1 MIIEMTQ
8 KDYLNMRVA
17 AQNGEHIEE
26 IASRFSL
33 PLAFVAHRVKKWGY
47 PCKYDSSEN
56 IVSSAELE
64 EMEDVDVRFIEEKT
78 SKKGRKPKATKE
90 KSVREPKKKKTAI
103 PSIEELNEKERR
115 EGEIPP
121 IVLVAVDAYIETLE
135 RVIKEETADLDA
147 LLEWKQGVVDV

>member
-1 MIIEMTQ
+1 MFVEISK
-8 KDYLNMRVA
+8 KDYLDMRVA
-17 AQNGEHIEE
+17 AQNGEHIEK

-33 PLAFVAHRVKKWGY
+33 PVAFVAHCVKKWGY

-64 EMEDVDVRFIEEKT
+64 DMEDVDVKFIEEKT

-90 KSVREPKKKKTAI
+90 KPEKKKTAI

-115 EGEIPP
+115 KGEIPS
-121 IVLVAVDAYIETLE
+121 IVLVAVDAYIDTLE
-135 RVIKEETADLDA
+135 RVINEETADLAA

>member
-8 KDYLNMRVA
+8 KDYLDMRVA

-33 PLAFVAHRVKKWGY
+33 PLAFVAWKVRNWGY

-64 EMEDVDVRFIEEKT
+64 DMEDVDVRFIEEKT

-90 KSVREPKKKKTAI
+90 KPEKKKTAI

-115 EGEIPP
+115 KGEIPP

-147 LLEWKQGVVDV
+147 LLEWKQGVVNV

>member
-1 MIIEMTQ
+1 MLVEISK
-8 KDYLNMRVA
+8 KDYLDMRVT

-33 PLAFVAHRVKKWGY
+33 PLAFVAHCVKKWGY

-64 EMEDVDVRFIEEKT
+64 DMEDVDVRFIEEKT

-90 KSVREPKKKKTAI
+90 KPVREPEKKKTAI

-115 EGEIPP
+115 KGKIPP

-147 LLEWKQGVVDV
+147 LLERKQGVVDV

>member
-33 PLAFVAHRVKKWGY
+33 PLAFVAWKVRNWGY
-47 PCKYDSSEN
+47 PCRYESSEN
-56 IVSSAELE
+56 IVASAELE

-90 KSVREPKKKKTAI
+90 KPVRESEKKKTAI

-115 EGEIPP
+115 KGKIPP